1 MSCERRKKS
10 ANRLRRKGNFRH
22 EKKGKIKN
30 MASASFDSTKKAT
43 TTRFRILVHVK
54 KHITIHKQPRKKR
67 NKVFAFLFLPAG
79 VSNIREKHHHS
90 GERGED
96 ELKPSGHPMQK
107 TYFLR
112 NKEREVKMY
121 QHKLNLKLSL
131 NSFYR
136 NGFRRIAVGVV
147 T

>member
-1 MSCERRKKS
+1 VKGEKKS
-10 ANRLRRKGNFRH
+10 TWQTSFVGKRISDT
-22 EKKGKIKN
+22 KKRGKIKN

-90 GERGED
+90 G
-96 ELKPSGHPMQK
+96 
-107 TYFLR
+107 
-112 NKEREVKMY
+112 KEGRT
-121 QHKLNLKLSL
+121 N
-131 NSFYR
+131 
-136 NGFRRIAVGVV
+136 
-147 T
+147 